1 MKPTI
6 NIDYFKELEEQ
17 IISEKLWNSE
27 KFLIFDHE
35 AGTGKS
41 RFTQQCLGQMT
52 KTQKY

>member
-1 MKPTI
+1 MKSTI

-27 KFLIFDHE
+27 KFIVFDHE

-41 RFTQQCLGQMT
+41 RYTQQLLGEMAT
-52 KTQKY
+52 NKKS